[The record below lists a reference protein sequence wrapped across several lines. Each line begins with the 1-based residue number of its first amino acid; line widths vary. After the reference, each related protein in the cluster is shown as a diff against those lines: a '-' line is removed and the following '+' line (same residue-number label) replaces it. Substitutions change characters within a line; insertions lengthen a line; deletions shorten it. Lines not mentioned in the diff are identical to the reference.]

1 MINTFKQQLE
11 VFSKAIG
18 IRNRRNEILAS
29 NIANAATPNYKAR
42 DVDFEVELARS
53 LSVGPIKTSNNAH
66 FAVASKNLPGKVQY
80 RKPLHPS
87 MDGNTVEISVEQ
99 AKYGKA
105 AAEYQASL
113 RFIESRVS
121 GIRRALKG
129 E

>member
-1 MINTFKQQLE
+1 MS
-11 VFSKAIG
+11 VFGIHEKALFLKTQRMG
-18 IRNRRNEILAS
+18 VLAK
-29 NIANAATPNYKAR
+29 NIANADTPNFKAK
-42 DVDFEVELARS
+42 DVDFRKVLNDANSASLRS
-53 LSVGPIKTSNNAH
+53 TNNQH
-66 FAVASKNLPGKVQY
+66 FEKEEQVNTNGEYYSIPFN
-80 RKPLHPS
+80 PS

>member
-1 MINTFKQQLE
+1 MS
-11 VFSKAIG
+11 VFGIHEKALFLKTQRMG
-18 IRNRRNEILAS
+18 VLAK
-29 NIANAATPNYKAR
+29 NIANADTPNFKAK
-42 DVDFEVELARS
+42 DVDFRKVLNDATNTSLRS
-53 LSVGPIKTSNNAH
+53 THNQH
-66 FAVASKNLPGKVQY
+66 FEKEEQVNTNGEYYSIPFN
-80 RKPLHPS
+80 PS

-121 GIRRALKG
+121 VIRRALKG

>member
-1 MINTFKQQLE
+1 MKSTHLQHFEREGQINE
-11 VFSKAIG
+11 SGEYFSVPF
-18 IRNRRNEILAS
+18 N
-29 NIANAATPNYKAR
+29 
-42 DVDFEVELARS
+42 
-53 LSVGPIKTSNNAH
+53 
-66 FAVASKNLPGKVQY
+66 
-80 RKPLHPS
+80 PS

>member
-1 MINTFKQQLE
+1 MSIFGIHE
-11 VFSKAIG
+11 KALFLKTQRISV
-18 IRNRRNEILAS
+18 LAK
-29 NIANAATPNYKAR
+29 NIANADTPNFKAK
-42 DVDFEVELARS
+42 DIDFRKVL
-53 LSVGPIKTSNNAH
+53 NNATSDALKATHLQH
-66 FAVASKNLPGKVQY
+66 FEREGQINDNGEFFSVPFN
-80 RKPLHPS
+80 PS

>member
-1 MINTFKQQLE
+1 MS
-11 VFSKAIG
+11 VFGIHEKALFLKTQRMG
-18 IRNRRNEILAS
+18 VLAK
-29 NIANAATPNYKAR
+29 NIANADTPNFKAK
-42 DVDFEVELARS
+42 DVDFRKVLNDATNTSLRS
-53 LSVGPIKTSNNAH
+53 THNQH
-66 FAVASKNLPGKVQY
+66 FEKEEQVNTNGEYYSIPFN
-80 RKPLHPS
+80 PS

>member
-1 MINTFKQQLE
+1 MSIFGIHE
-11 VFSKAIG
+11 KALFLKTQRMG
-18 IRNRRNEILAS
+18 VLAK
-29 NIANAATPNYKAR
+29 NIANADTPNFKAK
-42 DVDFEVELARS
+42 DVDFRKVL
-53 LSVGPIKTSNNAH
+53 NNATSEVLKSTHLQH
-66 FAVASKNLPGKVQY
+66 FEREGQINESGEYFSVPFN
-80 RKPLHPS
+80 PS

>member
-1 MINTFKQQLE
+1 MSIFGIHE
-11 VFSKAIG
+11 KA
-18 IRNRRNEILAS
+18 LALKTHRMGVLAK
-29 NIANAATPNYKAR
+29 NIANADTPNFKAK
-42 DVDFEVELARS
+42 DVDFKKVLNAARTAS
-53 LSVGPIKTSNNAH
+53 LRSTHAEHFDREAQIKENGEYFSVPFN
-66 FAVASKNLPGKVQY
+66 
-80 RKPLHPS
+80 PS

>member
-1 MINTFKQQLE
+1 MS
-11 VFSKAIG
+11 VFGIHEKALFLKTQRMG
-18 IRNRRNEILAS
+18 VLAK
-29 NIANAATPNYKAR
+29 NIANADTPNFKAK
-42 DVDFEVELARS
+42 DVDFRKVLNDANSASLRS
-53 LSVGPIKTSNNAH
+53 THNQH
-66 FAVASKNLPGKVQY
+66 FEKEEQVSTNGEYYSIPFN
-80 RKPLHPS
+80 PS